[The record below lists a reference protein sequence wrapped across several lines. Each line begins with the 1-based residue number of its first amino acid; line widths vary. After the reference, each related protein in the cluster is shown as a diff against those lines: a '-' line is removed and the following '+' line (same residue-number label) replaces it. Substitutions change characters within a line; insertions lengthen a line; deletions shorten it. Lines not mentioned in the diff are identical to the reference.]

1 MAGTLMSV
9 ATGVGGVATAAAM
22 VQLSLSIGTSG
33 ALEPAAI
40 ALLMIGA
47 VALIARVVVDF
58 ESQSRQHA
66 DRTRAQIEARR
77 HHQHQ
82 HLLDARS

>member
-9 ATGVGGVATAAAM
+9 ATGAGGVATAAAM
-22 VQLSLSIGTSG
+22 IQLSLSIGTSG

-58 ESQSRQHA
+58 ESQSRQHV

-77 HHQHQ
+77 HHQQQ

>member
-9 ATGVGGVATAAAM
+9 ATGVGGMAVAAGM
-22 VQLSLSIGTSG
+22 VQLSLSVGTSG

-58 ESQSRQHA
+58 ESQSRQHV

-77 HHQHQ
+77 HHQQQ